1 MLAKLKQKDFKQKL
15 SLKEAIIHVILI
27 FLKERKVSNLSLL
40 YYLNANNLYSST
52 SIIQTLKQPILV
64 NSQKKRKKK

>member
-1 MLAKLKQKDFKQKL
+1 VLILAKLKQKDFKQKL
-15 SLKEAIIHVILI
+15 SLKEATTYIILM

-52 SIIQTLKQPILV
+52 SII
-64 NSQKKRKKK
+64 